1 MINIRLINYLIL
13 VILLPSLSFAQT
25 AFNIRP
31 MSFVKHKTAGGI
43 WHINEKGSTT
53 IAGLGISANARLNSW
68 SVSGTFIAMGI
79 TGKIHGKLFDFSPE
93 QGLPFLDSSRDG
105 STHWV
110 EYATTKIT
118 YDRPNF
124 TFSFGKFDR
133 HWGPGTRSLIISN
146 KPPAYPQFGFEWELT
161 SKLDFSYFHGFLNS
175 QIPDSS
181 KNVYYNEIGKRS
193 FDVPRSIAAH
203 RLEWTPYPNLI
214 LGVNE
219 SVVYASRQ
227 VDFQYL
233 MPFIS
238 LWHMENHLGDVDNAQ
253 VGIDVNWR
261 IKPKSKVYFSLY
273 IDEWTPEWT
282 FNKSNHNW
290 FGWQFGFAWTE
301 LFMKSDKLE
310 AEFTWTDHR
319 IYRHRFSIN
328 DYYSHGYPLGF
339 WAGPHAQELFIK
351 YEKSFHNYG
360 LTFTYSDVTRGEL
373 TEEMLENQYE
383 DILYKRFSGSSE
395 NRMVIEVLIQRS
407 FIKDQL
413 GVQTGV
419 EFIRWKNPGFDPYH
433 PDLFLGRDIKKW
445 SISVGVYYNI
455 Q

>member
-1 MINIRLINYLIL
+1 MIIIRLINSLIL
-13 VILLPSLSFAQT
+13 VILLSSLSFTQKT
-25 AFNIRP
+25 FNIRP
-31 MSFVKHKTAGGI
+31 ISFVMHKTAGGI
-43 WHINEKGSTT
+43 WHIEGKGLTT
-53 IAGLGISANARLNSW
+53 IVGLGISANAHLNNW

-105 STHWV
+105 LTHWV

-118 YDRPNF
+118 YDQPNF
-124 TFSFGKFDR
+124 TFFFGKFDR
-133 HWGPGTRSLIISN
+133 HWGPGTHSIIISN
-146 KPPAYPQFGFEWELT
+146 KPPAYPQFGFEWKLT
-161 SKLDFSYFHGFLNS
+161 SKLNFSYFHGFLNS

-181 KNVYYNEIGKRS
+181 KNVYYNDIGKRS
-193 FDVPRSIAAH
+193 FDIPRSIAAH

-227 VDFQYL
+227 IDFQYL

-253 VGIDVNWR
+253 VGIDANWR

-290 FGWQFGFAWTE
+290 FGWQIGFAWTE
-301 LFMKSDKLE
+301 LFMKSDKLVS
-310 AEFTWTDHR
+310 EFTWTDHR

-339 WAGPHAQELFIK
+339 WAGPHAQELFVQ
-351 YEKSFHNYG
+351 YEKSIRNYG
-360 LTFTYSDVTRGEL
+360 LVFTCSDVTRGEL

-383 DILYKRFSGSSE
+383 DILYKRFSGKTE
-395 NRMVIEVLIQRS
+395 NRTVLGLVISRSVLKNQ
-407 FIKDQL
+407 IKL
-413 GVQTGV
+413 ETGI
-419 EFIRWKNPGFDPYH
+419 EYIRWRNPGFDPFE
-433 PDLFLGRDIKKW
+433 PDQPTLENIEKW
-445 SISVGVYYNI
+445 SMSIGIYYNF
-455 Q
+455 